1 MKYSLSNDT
10 WGQEELTAISKV
22 IESNRF
28 SMGAFVTQAEQD
40 FAAKVG
46 SNYAVMCSSGS
57 AANLLAIA
65 AMVYSGRLQKGDEIL
80 APAISWSTTYFPLEQ
95 LGLKTRLVDVDAHT
109 LNMDLIKLEE
119 AITEKTKGVF
129 AVNLLGNPNDF
140 EKLVVLCK
148 KH

>member
-65 AMVYSGRLQKGDEIL
+65 AMVYSGRLQKGLLFRGAQLIFPWSNL
-80 APAISWSTTYFPLEQ
+80 A
-95 LGLKTRLVDVDAHT
+95 
-109 LNMDLIKLEE
+109 
-119 AITEKTKGVF
+119 
-129 AVNLLGNPNDF
+129 
-140 EKLVVLCK
+140 
-148 KH
+148 